1 MALNPSY
8 ASGWLWSGLL
18 NLYAGRTERAIERV
32 ETSLRLD
39 PRGSRGRRFAFIGI
53 AHFFDRRL
61 EEALEKFLSASE
73 ELPSLILTH
82 RFLAACYAHKGR
94 LREAHQVV
102 ERLRTMTPA
111 VLESA
116 EIAAR
121 FPRAPRAVS
130 LGPAP
135 RAWQGGAMS
144 LG

>member
-1 MALNPSY
+1 
-8 ASGWLWSGLL
+8 
-18 NLYAGRTERAIERV
+18 
-32 ETSLRLD
+32 
-39 PRGSRGRRFAFIGI
+39 
-53 AHFFDRRL
+53 
-61 EEALEKFLSASE
+61 LEKFLSASE

-121 FPRAPRAVS
+121 FRNPEHRELYLSGLRLALGKEAP
-130 LGPAP
+130 
-135 RAWQGGAMS
+135 
-144 LG
+144 